1 METAFEA
8 TTDDI
13 TVQVRVDYLYQHA
26 KPALQ
31 RHLWA
36 YHITI
41 TNYGSQ
47 TVQLLSR
54 KWEITDANFY
64 TQCITGE
71 GVVGKQP
78 TLKPLEQFS
87 YTSVAPLSTTTGFMV
102 GTYLMQNQRSKE
114 RFEIAIPAFSLETPF
129 SDQKQ
134 H

>member
-1 METAFEA
+1 MKTAFEA

-13 TVQVRVDYLYQHA
+13 TVKVRVDYLHQHS
-26 KPALQ
+26 KPALL
-31 RHLWA
+31 RYLWA

-41 TNYGSQ
+41 ANHGSQ

-64 TQCITGE
+64 TQCVAGD

-78 TLKPLEQFS
+78 ILQPLEQFS
-87 YTSVAPLSTTTGFMV
+87 YTSVAPLGTTTGFMV

-114 RFEIAIPAFSLETPF
+114 KFEIAIPAFSLDAPL
-129 SDQKQ
+129 SDPR
-134 H
+134 